1 MGRIKSLLVKRTA
14 KKLLESKPLLF
25 NTEFEH
31 NKRVLGNNTM
41 PSKSIRN
48 KIAGYIAHLQK
59 MKKQAVTKPEP
70 QVST

>member
-14 KKLLESKPLLF
+14 KKLLENKSSLF

-31 NKRVLGNNTM
+31 NKRVLNNTM

-48 KIAGYIAHLQK
+48 KIAGYIARLQR
-59 MKKQAVTKPEP
+59 MKKQTVVGSEP
-70 QVST
+70 QISA